1 MTKPRLNVHIA
12 IDPII
17 QLGTAGFC
25 IPKKAKKSWL
35 ARNLV
40 SNTEQP
46 INLLTISALPFN
58 VFEPSPAISKV
69 SQMVFIVEE
78 PTFLSETTT
87 SLSSISFTIPKKKEL
102 MATDISDPS
111 LILFDGISELDL
123 DLMNTFCQEDMG
135 NIEEEFELL
144 VEQEIT
150 QSETESSNPELP
162 SLNRNW
168 SQETEEAMALP
179 LD

>member
-1 MTKPRLNVHIA
+1 MYLSHP
-12 IDPII
+12 
-17 QLGTAGFC
+17 QLC
-25 IPKKAKKSWL
+25 
-35 ARNLV
+35 
-40 SNTEQP
+40 
-46 INLLTISALPFN
+46 
-58 VFEPSPAISKV
+58 ISKV

-87 SLSSISFTIPKKKEL
+87 SLSSISFTIPEKKEQ

-111 LILFDGISELDL
+111 LIPFDGISELDL
-123 DLMNTFCQEDMG
+123 DLMNAFCQEDMG
-135 NIEEEFELL
+135 NIEEEFEL

-162 SLNRNW
+162 SLNGNW

>member
-1 MTKPRLNVHIA
+1 
-12 IDPII
+12 
-17 QLGTAGFC
+17 
-25 IPKKAKKSWL
+25 
-35 ARNLV
+35 
-40 SNTEQP
+40 
-46 INLLTISALPFN
+46 
-58 VFEPSPAISKV
+58 
-69 SQMVFIVEE
+69 
-78 PTFLSETTT
+78 
-87 SLSSISFTIPKKKEL
+87 
-102 MATDISDPS
+102 
-111 LILFDGISELDL
+111 
-123 DLMNTFCQEDMG
+123 MNTFCQEDMG